1 MSAVFRE
8 LKRIMV
14 RSGMTPE
21 RIAWQSKCHP
31 RTIKLWLDGTTRE
44 PSLELFVRVAAVFGK
59 RLELFGGEVRLMD
72 TPATV
77 AVKAQQA
84 RQVARLAEW
93 LRQ

>member
-1 MSAVFRE
+1 MSAVFAQ
-8 LKRIMV
+8 LKRIII
-14 RSGMTPE
+14 RSGMSE
-21 RIAWQSKCHP
+21 ESIAAKAQCHP
-31 RTIKLWLDGTTRE
+31 LTIKNWLAGKTRE

-77 AVKAQQA
+77 AVKATQA
-84 RQVARLAEW
+84 RQVARMAEW